1 MANFLYT
8 ISDMDF
14 TPKTLPTNLEAE
26 QAVLAAVLMNNRA
39 LERVSDFLLPE
50 HFAHPAHQ
58 EIYKLAQRQQSAGVT
73 FDIITAKNYLD
84 QQGVLENVGG
94 VDYLTQLAGAG
105 STVVNIEQY
114 GRIVYENAQR
124 RQLIELG
131 QSIMDKAF
139 VEDLDTPV
147 SRQIELAEQFLFNM
161 SAEGGGAN
169 NEPAP
174 IASALQEALREAE
187 IAYKADGK
195 LSGLTTGL
203 NALDKSISGLHHSDL
218 IIIAGRPAMG
228 KTTLAMN
235 IAFNAANAILYGRA
249 NDNYKGAV
257 VFFSLEMSKS
267 QLAARV
273 LSSQSKVPASA
284 MREGTLTDEDF
295 LKMSQYSEAI
305 SRVPLHIDDTPGMS
319 VPMMRTRARRLARKH
334 GGIALIVIDYLQLMT
349 SPGGKRNDNRVQE
362 LSEITRGLKMLA
374 KELDVPV
381 IALSQLS
388 RSVESRDDKRPMLS
402 DLRESGSIE
411 QDADIVMFTY
421 REEYYLQNRDPSA
434 RTSGNANETQIQ
446 TWQQRMERARGKAEI
461 IIGKNRHGRPETVQT
476 AFLGDYSLFDNLE
489 EMDARGAN
497 PFDASRDSAPPAP
510 TEYDGPGINPDDIPD
525 DMAM

>member
-1 MANFLYT
+1 MF
-8 ISDMDF
+8 DMDF

-39 LERVSDFLLPE
+39 LERVSDFLKPE
-50 HFAHPAHQ
+50 HFSHPAHQ
-58 EIYKLAQRQQSAGVT
+58 EIYKLAMRQFSAGIP

-84 QQGVLENVGG
+84 QQGTLESVGG
-94 VDYLTQLAGAG
+94 VDYLTELAGAG
-105 STVVNIEQY
+105 ATVVNVEQY
-114 GRIVYENAQR
+114 GRIVYENAMR
-124 RQLIELG
+124 RDLINLG
-131 QSIMDKAF
+131 QSITDAAF
-139 VEDLDTPV
+139 VEDLDNPV
-147 SRQIELAEQFLFNM
+147 SRQIEVAEQKLFDM
-161 SAEGGGAN
+161 ARAGAS
-169 NEPAP
+169 EREVTP
-174 IASALQEALREAE
+174 IATALQEALREAE

-249 NDNYKGAV
+249 NEKYKGAV
-257 VFFSLEMSKS
+257 IFFSLEMSAS

-295 LKMSQYSEAI
+295 LKMSQYSDAI

-319 VPMMRTRARRLARKH
+319 VPMMRTRARRIARQH

-362 LSEITRGLKMLA
+362 ISEITRGLKMLA
-374 KELDVPV
+374 KEMDVPV

-421 REEYYLQNRDPSA
+421 REEYYLDNRDPSQ
-434 RTSGNANETQIQ
+434 RISGATNEKIQ
-446 TWQQRMERARGKAEI
+446 ESYQKRLERARGKADI
-461 IIGKNRHGRPETVQT
+461 IIGKNRHGRPETVRT
-476 AFLGDYSLFDNLE
+476 AFFGDYSLFDNLDE
-489 EMDARGAN
+489 AESRGEN
-497 PFDASRDSAPPAP
+497 PFDNQPMTVSAPPPDEFVPDAI
-510 TEYDGPGINPDDIPD
+510 DGDAIPD
-525 DMAM
+525 DMPL